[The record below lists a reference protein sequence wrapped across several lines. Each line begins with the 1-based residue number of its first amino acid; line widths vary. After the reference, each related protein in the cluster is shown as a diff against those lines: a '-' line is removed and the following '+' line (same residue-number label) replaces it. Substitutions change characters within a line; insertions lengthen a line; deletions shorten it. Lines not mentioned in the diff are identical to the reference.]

1 MAKTQS
7 AAFRNAILISLCL
20 IMVAEGGT
28 QTVRQPEQRQ
38 DAEGFKFSVQ
48 SQLVEIYLTVTR
60 GGRLVPN
67 LQVSDF
73 VLAEDGL
80 PVPLDRLDNQD
91 VPLEIVLLFDVS
103 DSIRDSLNTTKDA
116 AIAFVESLNTKDRVL
131 LVLFNS
137 AIRFFPQTTDDR
149 EPILREIRNAE
160 ARGMTKLYDAL
171 LFGLKYL
178 EGKPGRKAVV
188 CFTDGQ
194 DTSGSSSRTDVLN
207 AAARAGYPIY
217 TIGAGAGLEMASLQ
231 IILREFADIN
241 GGRAFFLQN
250 LRKLREA
257 FMEVAEELRSAYVLR
272 YYTRVPSDGQWHTL
286 DIRTRDPADSVH
298 TRKGFFA
305 ASSAKTRC
313 TVQRRG
319 VKAKVF

>member
-1 MAKTQS
+1 MGMQANLTAGPDRNAAQTES
-7 AAFRNAILISLCL
+7 AAFRNIIGVFLCL
-20 IMVAEGGT
+20 VVAAQSGA
-28 QTVRQPEQRQ
+28 QTVPKPSPES
-38 DAEGFKFSVQ
+38 FKFVVQ
-48 SQLVEIYLTVTR
+48 SQLVEIYLTVAR

-67 LQVSDF
+67 LQGSDF
-73 VLAEDGL
+73 VIAEDGL
-80 PVPLDRLDNQD
+80 PVILDGLDNPD
-91 VPLEIVLLFDVS
+91 VPLEIALLFDAS
-103 DSIRDSLNTTKDA
+103 DSLRDSLKTTQDA
-116 AIAFVESLNTKDRVL
+116 AVAFVESLNQKDRVL

-137 AIRFFPQTTDDR
+137 EIRFFAQTTDDR
-149 EPILREIRNAE
+149 EPILREIRKAE

-178 EGKPGRKAVV
+178 QGKPGRKAIV

-194 DTSGSSSRTDVLN
+194 NTSGSSSRTDVLS
-207 AAARAGYPIY
+207 AAARAGLPIY

-257 FMEVAEELRSAYVLR
+257 FMEVAAELRSAYVLH
-272 YYTRVPSDGQWHTL
+272 YYTRVPPDGRWHAL
-286 DIRTRDPADSVH
+286 DIRTLDPADSVR

-305 ASSAKTRC
+305 ASSAETR
-313 TVQRRG
+313 
-319 VKAKVF
+319 